1 MSFPILETIPFSFT
15 KKMLSSSKKMFSS
28 LAIWNPNFPRIT
40 HCKASYKDAKNHSN
54 QTITRRSA
62 NFQPSIWTYDY
73 IQSLSSEY
81 KDVTYIEQSLILRE
95 EVRMVLNKLEN
106 EVDELEFIDVL
117 QRLGVAYHFTN
128 EIRNILDNI
137 YNNAQTSKLK
147 NSLHATAVKF
157 RLLRQYGYDISPG
170 Y

>member
-1 MSFPILETIPFSFT
+1 V
-15 KKMLSSSKKMFSS
+15 
-28 LAIWNPNFPRIT
+28 
-40 HCKASYKDAKNHSN
+40 
-54 QTITRRSA
+54 Q
-62 NFQPSIWTYDY
+62 
-73 IQSLSSEY
+73 
-81 KDVTYIEQSLILRE
+81 DVTYIEQSLILRE

-147 NSLHATAVKF
+147 NNLHATAVKF